1 MPFVTERWSGGMLTN
16 FQTTRRS
23 IRKMTSIDKMQTDG
37 TWETLKTGAGM
48 MDCKKALTETNGDF
62 EAAIDVLRKKGQK
75 VAAKRGENEA
85 KEGLIFAETAEDG
98 KSGIVFALSC
108 ETDFV
113 AKNSDF
119 QAFVRSLVDVALKN
133 MPASKEELMGLKY
146 DDKLTVEE
154 KITEHVGVI
163 GEKLVISGYEVIKAD
178 QVVGYNHPG
187 NQLASLVGLNKD
199 SETANDAGKQ
209 VAMQVAAMN
218 PIALN
223 KDGIDDETIARELE
237 VGKDLAIQEGKPA
250 EMAEK
255 IAQGRLNKFFKENTL
270 LSQAFVRD
278 NKVTVEQFLKSTE
291 DGLTV
296 VDFKRYAMS

>member
-1 MPFVTERWSGGMLTN
+1 MAITASDVNKL
-16 FQTTRRS
+16 
-23 IRKMTSIDKMQTDG
+23 RKM
-37 TWETLKTGAGM
+37 TGAGM
-48 MDCKKALTETNGDF
+48 MDCKKALVETDGDF

-75 VAAKRGENEA
+75 VAAKRGDNET
-85 KEGLIFAETAEDG
+85 KEGLIYAETTEDG

-119 QAFVRSLVDVALKN
+119 QAFVRSLVDIALKN
-133 MPASKEELMGLKY
+133 MPASKEELMALKY

-187 NQLASLVGLNKD
+187 NQLASLVGLNKA

-223 KDGIDDETIARELE
+223 KDSVDDQTIARELE
-237 VGKDLAIQEGKPA
+237 VGRELAIQEGKPE
-250 EMAEK
+250 EMADK
-255 IAQGRLNKFFKENTL
+255 IAQGRLGKFFKENTL
-270 LSQAFVRD
+270 LSQSFVRD
-278 NKVTVEQFLKSTE
+278 NKMTVEQFLKSSE

-296 VDFKRYAMS
+296 TDFKRLAMS